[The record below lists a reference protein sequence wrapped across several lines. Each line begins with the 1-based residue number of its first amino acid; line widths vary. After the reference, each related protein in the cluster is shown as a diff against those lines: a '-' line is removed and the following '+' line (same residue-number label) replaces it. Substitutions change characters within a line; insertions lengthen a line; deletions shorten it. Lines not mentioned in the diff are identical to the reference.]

1 MLRLLC
7 ADGAIVHHPQKN
19 GNGADA
25 QFRGGAGD
33 KLKSRSYST

>member
-1 MLRLLC
+1 MERLCIILR
-7 ADGAIVHHPQKN
+7 KN